1 MPCLAFYV
9 GIQDRTQVMASILS
23 TAPSSF
29 PGPENS
35 RVASGQLGL
44 RTGIRAQILISYVAS
59 ELPIQAP
66 TALPGPLP
74 FLRASY
80 LDSLEP
86 LTQAAA
92 IAPRAGSSQHPP
104 MPQATTYPS
113 VLLLEWT
120 REPQDST
127 DVTSKSMGQGIR
139 TRLTLCCRQSPVS
152 RRGVQCLC
160 CSSLP

>member
-29 PGPENS
+29 PGPKNS

-44 RTGIRAQILISYVAS
+44 RTGIRAQILISYGAS

-74 FLRASY
+74 FLRASS

-92 IAPRAGSSQHPP
+92 IAPRAGSSSTPRCHKPP
-104 MPQATTYPS
+104 P
-113 VLLLEWT
+113 T
-120 REPQDST
+120 RAYCSLSGPE
-127 DVTSKSMGQGIR
+127 
-139 TRLTLCCRQSPVS
+139 S
-152 RRGVQCLC
+152 RRTAQMLPP
-160 CSSLP
+160 SLWDKESEPG